1 MSKIRAVL
9 FDFGG
14 TLDGNGIHW
23 RERTYRFIR
32 CGHPEINRKEFDRAD
47 HAAVEQFIADGK
59 APTLNLRE
67 SADAIATGIYERL
80 GLNLAEKNRY
90 IDHFCRGVAESLNLN
105 RRWLTTLGSRYQ
117 LGVISNNF
125 GNAHGWCNEFG
136 LSPLLDVVIDST
148 VVGVWK
154 PEPEIFRAALFA
166 LGISPHETIYV
177 GDSYSHDVCGA
188 KGVGMWTAWLVGGEE
203 KVCPDP
209 SIVDVQ
215 LANIQDLERFLS
227 QR

>member
-1 MSKIRAVL
+1 MSKIRTLL

-32 CGHPEINRKEFDRAD
+32 CGNPEIKRKEFDRAD
-47 HAAVEQFIADGK
+47 HASVEQFIADGK

-67 SADAIATGIYERL
+67 SADAIATGIYDRL
-80 GLNLAEKNRY
+80 GLDPAEKNRY
-90 IDHFCRGVAESLNLN
+90 IDHFCQGAAECLDLN
-105 RRWLTTLGSRYQ
+105 RRWLATLKGRYR

-125 GNAHGWCNEFG
+125 GNTQGWCNEYR

-154 PEPEIFRAALFA
+154 PHREIFRAALLA
-166 LGISPHETIYV
+166 LDVSPDETIYV
-177 GDSYSHDVCGA
+177 GDSYTHDVCGA
-188 KGVGMWTAWLVGGEE
+188 KGVGMWTAWLVGEEE

-215 LANIQDLERFLS
+215 LNKVQDLERFLA
-227 QR
+227 Q

>member
-1 MSKIRAVL
+1 MSKFRALL

-32 CGHPEINRKEFDRAD
+32 CKHPDIDRKAFERAD
-47 HAAVEQFIADGK
+47 YASVEQFIVGGK
-59 APTLNLRE
+59 APKVNLRQ

-80 GLNLAEKNRY
+80 GLDLAEKNRY
-90 IDHFCRGVAESLNLN
+90 IDHFCEGVAECLDRN
-105 RRWLTTLGSRYQ
+105 RRWLTTLQSRYQ

-125 GNAHGWCNEFG
+125 GNTQGWCDECG
-136 LSPLLDVVIDST
+136 LSSLLDVVIDST

-154 PEPEIFRAALFA
+154 PDPEIFHTALSA
-166 LGISPHETIYV
+166 LDVSPDETIYV
-177 GDSYSHDVCGA
+177 GDTYSHDVCGA
-188 KGVGMWTAWLVGGEE
+188 KGVGMWTAWLVGEEE
-203 KVCPDP
+203 KACPDP

-215 LANIQDLERFLS
+215 LAAVQDLDRFLS
-227 QR
+227 Q

>member
-1 MSKIRAVL
+1 MPKITTLL

-32 CGHPEINRKEFDRAD
+32 CGYPDIDRKAFDRAD
-47 HAAVEQFIADGK
+47 HASVEQFIADGK
-59 APTLNLRE
+59 APKLNLRE

-80 GLNLAEKNRY
+80 GLDLAEKNRY
-90 IDHFCRGVAESLNLN
+90 IGHFCEGVRECLDRN
-105 RRWLTTLGSRYQ
+105 RRWFRSLHSRYQ

-125 GNAHGWCNEFG
+125 GNTQGWCDECG

-154 PEPEIFRAALFA
+154 PDSEIFRAALLA
-166 LGISPHETIYV
+166 LEVSPDQTIYV
-177 GDSYSHDVCGA
+177 GDSYAHDVCGA
-188 KGVGMWTAWLVGGEE
+188 KAAGMWTAWLVGEEE

-215 LANIQDLERFLS
+215 LAKVQDLEEFLS
-227 QR
+227 Q